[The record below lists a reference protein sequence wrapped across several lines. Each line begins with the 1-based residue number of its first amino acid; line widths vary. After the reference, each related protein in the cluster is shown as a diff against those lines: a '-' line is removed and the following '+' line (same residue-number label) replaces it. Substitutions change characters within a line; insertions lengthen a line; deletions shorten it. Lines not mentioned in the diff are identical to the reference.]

1 MASGTPVVARWRP
14 TLSVEALILLASLA
28 FAAAYNGALWKL
40 LFGTSDLTDPG
51 KLALLAGLFL
61 VVVCVQFAGL
71 ALLLTRRTVKPV
83 LALLFLCTALAS
95 FYMDRYTV
103 FLNPEMLRN
112 ILRTDPAEAG
122 ELLTGSLIPQLL
134 LYAAIPIALLVW
146 TRVQSRPLGRSILI
160 RSGGI
165 VVALLVAG
173 LALFVQYKDA
183 ASLLRNHREARDL
196 VTPTNYLSALFRI
209 SRDAVAAPPGAARPI
224 ALDAH
229 RLMRAGTGRKPT
241 LLVLAIGETAR
252 SANFGLSGYARQ
264 TTPELAQLDLL
275 VYPRVQACGTST
287 EVSLPCMFAP
297 IGRRDYDEKR
307 IRSEE
312 SLLHV
317 LNRVGVEVLWI
328 DNQSGCKGV
337 CAGLVQERI
346 PGDADPAFCDG
357 ERCLDGILLPRLEAA
372 VQASSGDL
380 VVVLHMLGN
389 HGPAYSR
396 RYPPEFRK
404 FVPTCESLD
413 LSDCSQVEIVN
424 AYDNA
429 LLYTDHVLASLIRYL
444 ESRSGRDAGLIYVSD
459 HGESLGES
467 GFYLHGLPYRI
478 APAVQ
483 REVPML
489 VWLSAGLRQ
498 SAGLNPDCLQQGVK
512 GDVAH
517 DHLFHSVLGLLD
529 VATLVREPALDLF
542 SPCRGGGGTS
552 LAAHVPAGGAP
563 S

>member
-1 MASGTPVVARWRP
+1 MASGKPVVPRWRP
-14 TLSVEALILLASLA
+14 TLSVEALILLASFA
-28 FAAAYNGALWKL
+28 FAAAYNGALWQL
-40 LFGTSDLTDPG
+40 LFGSADLTDPR
-51 KLALLAGLFL
+51 KLALFAGLFL

-71 ALLLTRRTVKPV
+71 ALLLTRRTVKQV
-83 LALLFLCTALAS
+83 LALLFACTALAS

-103 FLNPEMLRN
+103 FLNTEMLRN

-122 ELLTGSLIPQLL
+122 ELLTVHLIPQLF
-134 LYAAIPIALLVW
+134 LYAAVPIGLLLW
-146 TRVQSRPLGRSILI
+146 TRVQSRPLGKSILI
-160 RSGGI
+160 RSGG
-165 VVALLVAG
+165 VAAALLVAG
-173 LALFVQYKDA
+173 LALFTQYKDA
-183 ASLLRNHREARDL
+183 ASLVRNHREARDL

-209 SRDAVAAPPGAARPI
+209 SRDALAAPTGAARPI

-229 RLMRAGTGRKPT
+229 RLLRTGMGHKPT

-252 SANFGLSGYARQ
+252 SANFGLSGYSRQ

-297 IGRRDYDEKR
+297 VGRRDYDEKL

-337 CAGLVQERI
+337 CASLQQERI

-357 ERCLDGILLPRLEAA
+357 ERCLDGILLPRLETA
-372 VQASSGDL
+372 VKNSTGDL

-396 RYPPEFRK
+396 RYPPGFRK
-404 FVPTCESLD
+404 FVPTCESLE
-413 LSDCSQVEIVN
+413 LSDCTQAEIVN

-429 LLYTDHVLASLIRYL
+429 ILYTDHVLAGLIRYL
-444 ESRSGRDAGLIYVSD
+444 EAQSGRDAGLIYVSD

-483 REVPML
+483 REVPMV
-489 VWLSAGLRQ
+489 VWLSPGLEK
-498 SAGLNPDCLQQGVK
+498 SSGLNRDCLQQGVK

-517 DHLFHSVLGLLD
+517 DHLFQSVLGLLE
-529 VATLVREPALDLF
+529 VATVIREPTLDLF
-542 SPCRGGGGTS
+542 TPCRGGGAGP
-552 LAAHVPAGGAP
+552 LVADVPAGDA
-563 S
+563 SS

>member
-1 MASGTPVVARWRP
+1 MSSDHAGPARFRP
-14 TLSVEALILLASLA
+14 ELSTELLLLLASVA
-28 FAAAYNGALWKL
+28 FATAYNRALWHS
-40 LFGTSDLTDPG
+40 LFGATGLLDPS
-51 KLALLAGLFL
+51 KAGLFATL
-61 VVVCVQFAGL
+61 LIVVICVQFAGL
-71 ALLLTRRTVKPV
+71 ALLLTRRTVRPILSV
-83 LALLFLCTALAS
+83 LFACTALAS
-95 FYMDRYTV
+95 FYMDRYTI

-122 ELLTGSLIPQLL
+122 ELLSLQLIPHLL
-134 LYAAIPIALLVW
+134 LYAVVPIALLLW
-146 TRVQSRPLGRSILI
+146 TRIRVRPLRRALLI
-160 RSGGI
+160 RVGAVTSALA
-165 VVALLVAG
+165 VAV

-183 ASLLRNHREARDL
+183 SSLLRGHRDARHL
-196 VTPTNYLSALFRI
+196 VTPTNYLASLFKI
-209 SRDAVAAPPGAARPI
+209 SRDALAAPPGEPQPI

-229 RLMRAGTGRKPT
+229 RVVAAAAARKPT
-241 LLVLAIGETAR
+241 LLVLAIGETVR
-252 SANFGLSGYARQ
+252 SANFGLSGYARP
-264 TTPELAQLDLL
+264 TTPELSQLDLL

-307 IRSEE
+307 IRNEQ

-317 LNRVGVEVLWI
+317 LARVGIGVYWI

-337 CAGLVQERI
+337 CAGLSQERI

-357 ERCLDGILLPRLEAA
+357 ERCLDGILLPRLAA
-372 VQASSGDL
+372 KLKTSPGDL

-396 RYPPEFRK
+396 RYPPEFRR
-404 FVPTCESLD
+404 FVPTCESLE
-413 LSDCSQVEIVN
+413 LSECSQDEILN

-429 LLYTDHVLASLIRYL
+429 ILYTDHVLASLVHYL
-444 ESRSGRDAGLIYVSD
+444 ETQTDRDAGLIYVSD

-489 VWLSAGLRQ
+489 VWLSDNLQRDSGLSTACLRQ
-498 SAGLNPDCLQQGVK
+498 GVSS
-512 GDVAH
+512 DVSH
-517 DHLFHSVLGLLD
+517 DHLFHSVLGLLQ
-529 VATLVREPALDLF
+529 VETAAREPTLDLF
-542 SPCRGGGGTS
+542 TPCR
-552 LAAHVPAGGAP
+552 VPAVMPATSQEPRGPAIP
-563 S
+563 

>member
-1 MASGTPVVARWRP
+1 MPSVKPGIDRWRP
-14 TLSVEALILLASLA
+14 TLSVEVLILLAALA
-28 FAAAYNGALWKL
+28 FAAGYNGALWKL
-40 LFGTSDLTDPG
+40 LFGGLDLTEPR
-51 KLALLAGLFL
+51 KLALLAALFL
-61 VVVCVQFAGL
+61 IVTCVQFAGL
-71 ALLLTRRTVKPV
+71 SLLLTRRTVKPV

-95 FYMDRYTV
+95 YFMDRYTV
-103 FLNPEMLRN
+103 FLNTEMLRN

-122 ELLTGSLIPQLL
+122 ELLTGSLIPHLL
-134 LYAAIPIALLVW
+134 FYAAVPIALLLW
-146 TRVQSRPLGRSILI
+146 TRVLVRPLGRSILI
-160 RSGGI
+160 RSGA
-165 VVALLVAG
+165 VAAALLVAG
-173 LALFVQYKDA
+173 LALFLQFRDA
-183 ASLLRNHREARDL
+183 ASLLRNHREARHL
-196 VTPTNYLSALFRI
+196 VTPTNYLSALFKI
-209 SRDAVAAPPGAARPI
+209 TRDAVSSPPGGSTPI

-229 RLMRAGTGRKPT
+229 RLPTASPGRKPV

-264 TTPELAQLDLL
+264 TTPELSQLDLL

-307 IRSEE
+307 IRHEE

-317 LNRVGVEVLWI
+317 LNRVGIEVLWI

-337 CAGLVQERI
+337 CAGLAQERI
-346 PGDADPAFCDG
+346 RGDADPAFCDG
-357 ERCLDGILLPRLEAA
+357 ERCLDGILLSRLSAA
-372 VQASSGDL
+372 MQASSGDL

-396 RYPPEFRK
+396 RYPAEFRK
-404 FVPTCESLD
+404 FVPTCESLE
-413 LSDCSQVEIVN
+413 LGDCSQAEIVN

-429 LLYTDHVLASLIRYL
+429 ILYTDHVLASIIRYL
-444 ESRSGRDAGLIYVSD
+444 EAQSGRDAGLIYVSD

-467 GFYLHGLPYRI
+467 GLYLHGLPYRI

-489 VWLSAGLRQ
+489 VWLSAGLTK
-498 SAGLNPDCLQQGVK
+498 SAGLNRDCLQQEAA
-512 GDVAH
+512 GDVSH

-529 VATLVREPALDLF
+529 VRSVVREPSLDLF
-542 SPCRGGGGTS
+542 SPCRGDDS
-552 LAAHVPAGGAP
+552 APLLAQVPFEGAA

>member
-1 MASGTPVVARWRP
+1 MSSNHAGPAR
-14 TLSVEALILLASLA
+14 LSPELSTELLILVASVTFATAYNRALWHNLFGA
-28 FAAAYNGALWKL
+28 TGLFEPSKVGLFAAL
-40 LFGTSDLTDPG
+40 LI
-51 KLALLAGLFL
+51 
-61 VVVCVQFAGL
+61 VVICVQFAGL
-71 ALLLTRRTVKPV
+71 ALLLTRRTVRPV
-83 LALLFLCTALAS
+83 LAVLFVCTALAS
-95 FYMDRYTV
+95 FYMDRYTI
-103 FLNPEMLRN
+103 FLNTEMLRN
-112 ILRTDPAEAG
+112 IVRTDPAEAG
-122 ELLTGSLIPQLL
+122 ELLSVQLIPHLL
-134 LYAAIPIALLVW
+134 LYAAVPIALVLW
-146 TRVQSRPLGRSILI
+146 TRIRVRPLRNAILI
-160 RSGGI
+160 RIAAVTS
-165 VVALLVAG
+165 ALVIAA

-183 ASLLRNHREARDL
+183 SSLLRGHREARHL
-196 VTPTNYLSALFRI
+196 VTPTNYLASLFKI
-209 SRDAVAAPPGAARPI
+209 SREALADPPGEPEPI

-229 RLMRAGTGRKPT
+229 RVAGSAAVRKPT
-241 LLVLAIGETAR
+241 LLVLAIGETVR

-264 TTPELAQLDLL
+264 NTPELSQLDLV

-307 IRSEE
+307 IRNEQ

-317 LNRVGVEVLWI
+317 LARVGVGVYWI

-337 CAGLVQERI
+337 CAGLPQERI

-357 ERCLDGILLPRLEAA
+357 ERCLDSILLPRLAA
-372 VQASSGDL
+372 TVAASPGDL

-404 FVPTCESLD
+404 FVPTCESLE
-413 LSDCSQVEIVN
+413 LSECSQDEIVN

-429 LLYTDHVLASLIRYL
+429 ILYTDHVLASLVHYL
-444 ESRSGRDAGLIYVSD
+444 ETQTGRATGLIYVSD

-489 VWLSAGLRQ
+489 IWLSDSLQRDAGISTACLRQ
-498 SAGLNPDCLQQGVK
+498 GVSSE
-512 GDVAH
+512 VAH
-517 DHLFHSVLGLLD
+517 DHLFHSVLGLLQVET
-529 VATLVREPALDLF
+529 VAREPSLDLF
-542 SPCRGGGGTS
+542 TPCRVQAVT
-552 LAAHVPAGGAP
+552 PATDQEPRGP
-563 S
+563 TTT